1 MRKTMDARTRYAA
14 LEAACR
20 EQARGAQNEVRYWL
34 NEADEWA
41 QLKEKA
47 ESVRVSSPP
56 LQLELLEHSS
66 D

>member
-1 MRKTMDARTRYAA
+1 MDARTRYAA

-20 EQARGAQNEVRYWL
+20 EQACAAQNEVRYWM

-41 QLKEKA
+41 RLKEKA
-47 ESVRVSSPP
+47 ESVSISSPP
-56 LQLELLEHSS
+56 IQLELPDPSS

>member
-1 MRKTMDARTRYAA
+1 MDARTRYAA

-34 NEADEWA
+34 NEADEWSR
-41 QLKEKA
+41 LKEKA
-47 ESVRVSSPP
+47 ESVSVSSPP
-56 LQLELLEHSS
+56 LQLKLFKHSS